1 MADKKKKT
9 EEMYSDL
16 LNRENQSFWKKWN
29 SLNRVGHSLVSRIEG
44 ETVEKNIANVFANYF
59 ESVYGGSDT
68 NEHEFLKNDF
78 NNSFADYFVNHIND
92 DIMSSYLTWSDMIE
106 LASKI
111 KIGKATAGIVKPQH
125 FLHGGPRLL
134 QHFQILFNGM
144 LQHGS
149 VPTSFLK
156 GTISPIIKDNEGDVS
171 ATTNYRGITLSSLP
185 SKLFEFAIQLK
196 TADLLQTDDLQ
207 FGFKRKTS
215 TSHAIYCLKSTVE
228 HFLNHN
234 SRVYVAFLD
243 CSKAFD
249 RISHHGLFSKLIDR
263 KVLLCIMLCLIFWY
277 SNMYSIVKWG
287 SEHSKTFPVPLG
299 IKQGGIN
306 SPDFFACY
314 FDGLTHF
321 LREKKLG
328 CHIGNLFLASLF
340 FADDIVLLAPTR
352 SALQRMINECSNYCD
367 KYCLSFNAKKSKVM
381 VFSKAKV
388 NMNIIEPLTI
398 GGGEI
403 EFVEKIKYLGT
414 NIISNPSIAFSHE
427 GDLRSFYRS
436 ANSVLNQLFEPD
448 ECIQM
453 CLLYSHCV
461 PCFTYASAI
470 KDYTGRQMSDCN
482 TALNDAIRKI
492 FTFQR
497 WESVRSLREGFGY
510 PALSEMFDKAR
521 QKFTLSLS
529 NHGNKTISRLHAFV
543 SVDL

>member
-1 MADKKKKT
+1 
-9 EEMYSDL
+9 
-16 LNRENQSFWKKWN
+16 
-29 SLNRVGHSLVSRIEG
+29 
-44 ETVEKNIANVFANYF
+44 
-59 ESVYGGSDT
+59 
-68 NEHEFLKNDF
+68 
-78 NNSFADYFVNHIND
+78 
-92 DIMSSYLTWSDMIE
+92 
-106 LASKI
+106 
-111 KIGKATAGIVKPQH
+111 
-125 FLHGGPRLL
+125 
-134 QHFQILFNGM
+134 
-144 LQHGS
+144 
-149 VPTSFLK
+149 
-156 GTISPIIKDNEGDVS
+156 
-171 ATTNYRGITLSSLP
+171 
-185 SKLFEFAIQLK
+185 
-196 TADLLQTDDLQ
+196 
-207 FGFKRKTS
+207 
-215 TSHAIYCLKSTVE
+215 
-228 HFLNHN
+228 
-234 SRVYVAFLD
+234 
-243 CSKAFD
+243 
-249 RISHHGLFSKLIDR
+249 
-263 KVLLCIMLCLIFWY
+263 
-277 SNMYSIVKWG
+277 
-287 SEHSKTFPVPLG
+287 
-299 IKQGGIN
+299 
-306 SPDFFACY
+306 
-314 FDGLTHF
+314 
-321 LREKKLG
+321 
-328 CHIGNLFLASLF
+328 
-340 FADDIVLLAPTR
+340 
-352 SALQRMINECSNYCD
+352 
-367 KYCLSFNAKKSKVM
+367 M

-521 QKFTLSLS
+521 RKFTLSLS